1 MLIVPESDEQLDW
14 LRIFSAEAA
23 GYHEQS
29 VATLGTAPLETPR
42 VDRQGPSSPPPP
54 SSDHV
59 ASRGSSSGD
68 AVATGN
74 T

>member
-23 GYHEQS
+23 SYHEQS
-29 VATLGTAPLETPR
+29 VATLGTAPLETPQ
-42 VDRQGPSSPPPP
+42 VDRQGPRSSP

-59 ASRGSSSGD
+59 DVASQGSSNGG

-74 T
+74 A